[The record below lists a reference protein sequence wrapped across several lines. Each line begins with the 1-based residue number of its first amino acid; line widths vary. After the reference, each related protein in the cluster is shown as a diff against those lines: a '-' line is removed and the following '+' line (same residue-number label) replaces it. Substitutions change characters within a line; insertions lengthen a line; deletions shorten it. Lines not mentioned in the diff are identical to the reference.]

1 MRAKCSANKEG
12 GRGGRTEENEQRMC
26 QSTTTTPLSVCLSAS
41 TQTHAHAWEKGG
53 GGRQFRDANLVRD
66 ETICQLFLFIL
77 AVAVALSVCLLL
89 ICIFP
94 RLDRRCHQARWRC
107 CRGFGHQRPES
118 QLLDRNAVLIEL
130 ALVDANEVIMGLGD
144 LGDVMLQVSNHRVF
158 LHRHTHKG
166 RETRLSYK
174 PVIDYG

>member
-1 MRAKCSANKEG
+1 MQTKREGGADGRRKMNKECVKAQPPP
-12 GRGGRTEENEQRMC
+12 RC
-26 QSTTTTPLSVCLSAS
+26 LSVCLPRHRR
-41 TQTHAHAWEKGG
+41 THTLGKRGG
-53 GGRQFRDANLVRD
+53 GGGQFRDANLVRD